1 MTLRD
6 LILANEEW
14 YLDTPLLVIDSDIKR
29 AMTVEEILGNDEI
42 GNIGIRTVIS
52 FNRSTIY
59 LTERVNK

>member
-6 LILANEEW
+6 LVLANEQW

-42 GNIGIRTVIS
+42 GIRTVIS
-52 FNRSTIY
+52 FNRSKVY